1 MKGLIWIIVL
11 FAAAVGLVLA
21 AQTYSGNVYLV
32 IDQTQTMVAM
42 SLHLFVG
49 ALIVSVAVLYLL
61 LRLIDGVT
69 AVPGRLRRFGS
80 KRSARH
86 AAESLNKAGLAFFE
100 GKFQQA
106 EREAAKVLDN
116 KQAGDNRVLALMLA
130 AHSADQAGDEEKREG
145 YLKDIAGLPDK
156 NQLSRHL
163 LLAESALN
171 RRDYPAAEAALNAAA
186 AVNPKLTRLVRL
198 QLRYMFE
205 QNNPLEVLDRVAK
218 LEKAAAL
225 NSAEAAQYREWA
237 YRELLALAQDYPAMK
252 ACLARI
258 PEDLKR
264 GDLCA
269 DIAAK
274 FVQTGQYPRA
284 VKWVK
289 HHYPETHNSQL
300 LPHMI
305 EAARYLSEKE
315 QQKVMDTAES
325 WLTQT
330 PDNAHLL
337 FNLGQMAYAKKLWGK
352 AQSYLEASL
361 NAQATPQAR
370 LVLAKVFDEMGQP
383 QQAEAQRKLVLA
395 EITPDEDETATAA
408 PERVAI

>member
-1 MKGLIWIIVL
+1 MRGLLWIIIL
-11 FAAAVGLVLA
+11 FVAGVSLVLA
-21 AQTYSGNVYLV
+21 AQYYSGNVYIV
-32 IDQTQTMVAM
+32 VNQTMLTL

-49 ALIVSVAVLYLL
+49 ALLIAVVALYLL
-61 LRLIDGVT
+61 LRFLSGLL

-80 KRSARH
+80 QRSERK
-86 AAESLNKAGLAFFE
+86 AADALNQAGLAFFE

-116 KQAGDNRVLALMLA
+116 KQAGDKRVLALMLA
-130 AHSADQAGDEEKREG
+130 AHSADQAGDDSKREG

-171 RRDYPAAEAALNAAA
+171 RRDYPAADEALSAAA
-186 AVNPKLTRLVRL
+186 AINSKLTRLVRL
-198 QLRYMFE
+198 QLRYVFE
-205 QNNPLEVLDRVAK
+205 QNQPLEVLDRVAK
-218 LEKAAAL
+218 LEKAAAI

-237 YRELLALAQDYPAMK
+237 YRELLALVHDYPAMK
-252 ACLARI
+252 ACLSRI
-258 PEDLKR
+258 PDDLKR

-269 DIAAK
+269 EIAAK

-289 HHYPETHNSQL
+289 QYYPATHNSLL
-300 LPHMI
+300 LPPMI

-315 QQKVMDTAES
+315 QQKIMDTAEI
-325 WLTQT
+325 WLREA
-330 PDNAHLL
+330 PDNAELL

-361 NAQATPQAR
+361 KARPSPQAR
-370 LVLAKVFDEMGQP
+370 LVLAKVFDEMDKHP
-383 QQAEAQRKLVLA
+383 QAEAQRRLVLA
-395 EITPDEDETATAA
+395 EITPDEEETVT
-408 PERVAI
+408 P